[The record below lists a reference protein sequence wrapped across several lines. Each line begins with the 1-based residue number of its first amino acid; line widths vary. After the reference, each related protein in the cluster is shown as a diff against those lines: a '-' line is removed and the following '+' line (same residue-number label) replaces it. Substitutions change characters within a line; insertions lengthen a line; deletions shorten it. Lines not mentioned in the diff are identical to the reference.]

1 MVSDTQKFYFC
12 SSSTKALSS
21 YGVHGVASIAMPCCS
36 LLVLRVPAHAHIAQP
51 AGHRPYDSVAQE
63 PLHSEDALGQVQEKS
78 QFYHP
83 QKEIFRDREALAI
96 RAEAG

>member
-1 MVSDTQKFYFC
+1 MVVLPTILLC
-12 SSSTKALSS
+12 NAMGAL
-21 YGVHGVASIAMPCCS
+21 CC
-36 LLVLRVPAHAHIAQP
+36 VPAHAHIAQP

>member
-1 MVSDTQKFYFC
+1 MGGAC
-12 SSSTKALSS
+12 IW
-21 YGVHGVASIAMPCCS
+21 YGGVAYYIAMQFHGGS
-36 LLVLRVPAHAHIAQP
+36 LLRACACAQP

-83 QKEIFRDREALAI
+83 QKEIFRDREAAKGQRRI
-96 RAEAG
+96 IFFP

>member
-1 MVSDTQKFYFC
+1 MH
-12 SSSTKALSS
+12 
-21 YGVHGVASIAMPCCS
+21 GGVAYYIAMQCHWGS
-36 LLVLRVPAHAHIAQP
+36 LLRACACAQP

-63 PLHSEDALGQVQEKS
+63 PLHSEDARRSVRSKKNLS
-78 QFYHP
+78 FTTP

>member
-1 MVSDTQKFYFC
+1 MGGACMVMLPILLYH
-12 SSSTKALSS
+12 ALCW
-21 YGVHGVASIAMPCCS
+21 YYYVCT
-36 LLVLRVPAHAHIAQP
+36 VPAHAHIAPQP

-63 PLHSEDALGQVQEKS
+63 PLHSEDARRSVRSKKNLS
-78 QFYHP
+78 FTTP

>member
-1 MVSDTQKFYFC
+1 MGGAC
-12 SSSTKALSS
+12 IW
-21 YGVHGVASIAMPCCS
+21 YGGVAYYIAMQWHGGS
-36 LLVLRVPAHAHIAQP
+36 LLRACACAQP

-63 PLHSEDALGQVQEKS
+63 PLHSEDARRSVRSKKNLS
-78 QFYHP
+78 FTTP

>member
-1 MVSDTQKFYFC
+1 MVVLPTILLC
-12 SSSTKALSS
+12 N
-21 YGVHGVASIAMPCCS
+21 AMDGGS
-36 LLVLRVPAHAHIAQP
+36 LLRACACAQP

-63 PLHSEDALGQVQEKS
+63 PLHSEDARRSVRSKKNLS
-78 QFYHP
+78 FTTP

>member
-1 MVSDTQKFYFC
+1 MGGACMVMLPILLYH
-12 SSSTKALSS
+12 ALCW
-21 YGVHGVASIAMPCCS
+21 YYYVCT
-36 LLVLRVPAHAHIAQP
+36 VPAHAHIAPQP

>member
-1 MVSDTQKFYFC
+1 MGGACMVMLPILLC
-12 SSSTKALSS
+12 HALCW
-21 YGVHGVASIAMPCCS
+21 YYYVCT
-36 LLVLRVPAHAHIAQP
+36 VPAHAHIAPQP

-83 QKEIFRDREALAI
+83 PKGDFSGPRGVSHQ
-96 RAEAG
+96 AEGHRIG

>member
-1 MVSDTQKFYFC
+1 M
-12 SSSTKALSS
+12 
-21 YGVHGVASIAMPCCS
+21 HGVASIAMPCCS
-36 LLVLRVPAHAHIAQP
+36 LLVLRVPAHAHIAEP

-63 PLHSEDALGQVQEKS
+63 PLHSEDARRSVRSKKNLS
-78 QFYHP
+78 FTTP